1 METAKPLDFK
11 GTAGGYFVLVLISIV
26 LAYIPVLGWAYLLN
40 YAADWFAE
48 NTLVNGR
55 KVAYKAGYGETLK
68 FMFLNSLLLVVTLG
82 IYMFWFAPKMYR
94 YIAEHTHYLDETIAS
109 QPPIA
114 AEPVA
119 APAMQAP
126 VSPVDPVV
134 PAASVNPVEQTP
146 PTTPG
151 STTPSVG

>member
-26 LAYIPVLGWAYLLN
+26 LAYIPVLGWTYLLN
-40 YAADWFAE
+40 YAAGWFAE

-68 FMFLNSLLLVVTLG
+68 FMFLSSLLLVVTLG

-94 YIAEHTHYLDETIAS
+94 YIAEHTHYLDEAVAS
-109 QPPIA
+109 QSPVA

-119 APAMQAP
+119 APAAQAP
-126 VSPVDPVV
+126 VSPTDPVV
-134 PAASVNPVEQTP
+134 PATPVSPVEPTP
-146 PTTPG
+146 PTTPSG
-151 STTPSVG
+151 TKPLVG